1 MDHRSG
7 VDIVVLAGDGVGP
20 EVTEQAVAVL
30 EAALGHVRKSVH
42 FDWQLFGG
50 AALDAKGEP
59 FPAAT
64 RDACLSADAVL
75 LGAVGGS
82 KWDDVEP
89 GLRPERGL
97 LDLRNALGAFANL
110 RPVQQ
115 YASLVDT
122 SAIRREAIA
131 GVDLLVVRELTG
143 GIYFGPGREFVSG
156 GERIAESVMV
166 YSETEIRRIARV
178 AFEAARNRSGRVV
191 SVDKANVLAVSRLWR
206 AVVTEV
212 HRAEYADV
220 SLSHGYI
227 DSTAMRLV
235 QDPSS
240 FDVILTANLFGDILS
255 DLAGALPGSLGMLPS
270 SCIGGSCGIYEPV
283 HGSAPDIAGTGEANP
298 YGAILSAAMLLDD
311 LNESRAAAAVRKA
324 VGRALDSGYLT
335 NDLATGEGTPVTTA
349 EAGSAVLRYLSDEL
363 GAKDGT
369 TPPDR
374 IAATH

>member
-1 MDHRSG
+1 MDSTSG

-30 EAALGHVRKSVH
+30 GAAFEAIGIPAR
-42 FDWQLFGG
+42 FDWRLFGG
-50 AALDAKGEP
+50 AAIDETGEP
-59 FPAAT
+59 FPDTT
-64 RDACLSADAVL
+64 REACLGADAVL
-75 LGAVGGS
+75 LGAVGGAS
-82 KWDDVEP
+82 WDDLEP
-89 GLRPERGL
+89 ALRPERGL
-97 LDLRNALGAFANL
+97 LELRNTLGTFANL

-115 YASLVDT
+115 YAALADASV
-122 SAIRREAIA
+122 IRSDAIA

-143 GIYFGPGREFVSG
+143 GIYFGPGREFVSE

-178 AFEAARNRSGRVV
+178 GFEAARSRRGRVV
-191 SVDKANVLAVSRLWR
+191 SVDKANVLDVSRLWR
-206 AVVTEV
+206 AVVSEV
-212 HRAEYADV
+212 HAREYADV

-235 QDPSS
+235 QDPAS

-283 HGSAPDIAGTGEANP
+283 HGSAPDIAGTGKANP
-298 YGAILSAAMLLDD
+298 YGAILSGAMLLND
-311 LNESRAAAAVRKA
+311 LGHTRAATAVRHA
-324 VGRALDSGYLT
+324 VGRALDAGYHT
-335 NDLATGEGTPVTTA
+335 SDLARGSKAPVSTA
-349 EAGSAVLRYLSDEL
+349 EAGSAVLANLSDAF
-363 GAKDGT
+363 GDTSGGSKASK
-369 TPPDR
+369 

>member
-1 MDHRSG
+1 MN
-7 VDIVVLAGDGVGP
+7 IVVLAGDGVGP
-20 EVTEQAVAVL
+20 EVTKHAVAVL
-30 EAALGHVRKSVH
+30 ETAFRFVGKSAR
-42 FDWQLFGG
+42 FNWQLFGG
-50 AALDAKGEP
+50 AAVDATGGP

-64 RDACLSADAVL
+64 REACLNADAVL

-82 KWDDVEP
+82 KWDHVDP
-89 GLRPERGL
+89 DLRPERGL
-97 LDLRNALGAFANL
+97 LDLRNTLGAFANL

-115 YASLVDT
+115 YASLADA

-178 AFEAARNRSGRVV
+178 AFEAARSRSGRVL

-206 AVVTEV
+206 SVVSEV
-212 HRAEYADV
+212 RDAEYSDV
-220 SLSHGYI
+220 ALSHGYI

-255 DLAGALPGSLGMLPS
+255 DIAGALPGSLGMLPS

-283 HGSAPDIAGTGEANP
+283 HGSAPDIAGTGSANP
-298 YGAILSAAMLLDD
+298 YGAILSGAMLLED
-311 LNESRAAAAVRKA
+311 LKEVHAARAVRDA
-324 VGRALDSGYLT
+324 VRRALDAGCLT
-335 NDLATGEGTPVTTA
+335 SDLTTDKESAVTTA
-349 EAGSAVLRYLSDEL
+349 EAGDAVLNYLSDTL
-363 GAKDGT
+363 GATIGAA
-369 TPPDR
+369 PPDR
-374 IAATH
+374 TAATP